1 MLRTRVVTAVV
12 LLLGLSALLFLSGT
26 LVWMLAMALIAT
38 VASWEW
44 AGLAAPGL
52 RMVRIPYALLTGILV
67 LLAALGLFDG
77 AGVPRAGREPWLMGI
92 FALGALFWIGVA
104 PFWLARR
111 TGAGHVV
118 VAALVGWLVLVPTA
132 LALVLLRSAS
142 VWLVLA
148 VMSVV
153 WVADI
158 AAYFSGRAFGRRKLA
173 PAISPG
179 KTLEGAFGAVVAVC
193 LYGVLLWTNADLR
206 MAASLP
212 LWLGGLVVLT
222 VVSIEGDL
230 FESMIKRLAGVK
242 DSSQLLPG
250 HGGVLDR
257 IDSLTSTLPLVGLW
271 WMLGV
276 GHG

>member
-1 MLRTRVVTAVV
+1 MLRTRVITAVV
-12 LLLGLSALLFLSGT
+12 LLLGLLALLFFSNT
-26 LVWMLAMALIAT
+26 LLWMAAMAAIAG

-44 AGLAAPGL
+44 AGLAASGL
-52 RMVRIPYALLTGILV
+52 RPVRVPYALLTGIVV

-77 AGVPRAGREPWLMGI
+77 AGAPRPGRESWLVAI
-92 FALGALFWIGVA
+92 FACGVVFWFGIA

-111 TGAGHVV
+111 AAAGHVA

-142 VWLVLA
+142 IWLVLG
-148 VMSVV
+148 VMCVV

-158 AAYFSGRAFGRRKLA
+158 AAYFSGRAFGRHKLA

-179 KTLEGAFGAVVAVC
+179 KTLEGALGAVVAVL
-193 LYGVLLWTNADLR
+193 LYGVVVWVNAAHEL
-206 MAASLP
+206 ASLP
-212 LWLGGLVVLT
+212 MLLGGLAVLT

-271 WMLGV
+271 WMLV
-276 GHG
+276 IGHG

>member
-12 LLLGLSALLFLSGT
+12 LLLGLLALLFLSGT
-26 LVWMLAMALIAT
+26 LVWMLAMALIAA
-38 VASWEW
+38 VAAWEW
-44 AGLAAPGL
+44 AGLATPAL
-52 RMVRIPYALLTGILV
+52 RLVRIPYALLTGVLV

-77 AGVPRAGREPWLMGI
+77 AGVPRVGREPWLVGI
-92 FALGALFWIGVA
+92 FALGAVFWCGIA

-111 TGAGHVV
+111 AGAGRVV
-118 VAALVGWLVLVPTA
+118 VAAPVGWLVLVPTT

-148 VMSVV
+148 VMGVV

-158 AAYFSGRAFGRRKLA
+158 AAYFSGRAFGRHKLA
-173 PAISPG
+173 PTISPG
-179 KTLEGAFGAVVAVC
+179 KTLEGAFGAIVAVL
-193 LYGVLLWTNADLR
+193 LYGVLVWTGTAQEV
-206 MAASLP
+206 ASLP
-212 LWLGGLVVLT
+212 MLLGGLAVLT